1 MILPRAFMPFDWDER
16 KNRINQKKHGVSFE
30 TAVLVFDDPYALTQ
44 KDISH
49 DREERLVTLGRLV
62 PVRSCSSCM

>member
-1 MILPRAFMPFDWDER
+1 MILPRAFMPFDWDEG

-49 DREERLVTLGRLV
+49 DREERPSLSGRLV

>member
-16 KNRINQKKHGVSFE
+16 KNRINQKKHGVSSE

-44 KDISH
+44 KRH
-49 DREERLVTLGRLV
+49 HT
-62 PVRSCSSCM
+62 